1 MGFPTKAGI
10 LRAMSRVLPMIVF
23 SVFVLRGIGAAET
36 EGITAIPK
44 RPINAEGYLS
54 AVGIL
59 ALRVYVPE
67 ADEAGPELSPFW
79 KLPGGKQ
86 LSAQLDLSEL
96 PTGQEVHLFLWL
108 DEWSGAVESGGI
120 RYVVQF
126 KSARKRYEKRSGNLP
141 LPPAFRDLTTFLS
154 KTCEPG
160 RLYEGGSILRI
171 EKPGDSCEL
180 YLFSSGENA
189 AAAREKKGEDR
200 PRDINPVELYSGTGV
215 LGWRILLDA
224 DLGASEYLDFEW
236 SSVPE
241 SERESGFSFEGFPPG
256 REVEAYIFADEW
268 QERKKKGP
276 MRYRTRYFDP
286 DGKEVVGSGEIRV
299 PQGFTFIYSYLQAGD
314 RMDIGWMLY
323 LLNEN
328 TTPNEN
334 TSLEAVYR
342 FAE

>member
-1 MGFPTKAGI
+1 MGCPARWGI
-10 LRAMSRVLPMIVF
+10 LSAMRRVLLIIVWI
-23 SVFVLRGIGAAET
+23 VLAPGGAGAGENKGT
-36 EGITAIPK
+36 KAIPK
-44 RPINAEGYLS
+44 RPIDAEGYLS

-67 ADEAGPELSPFW
+67 AGEAGPELSPHW

-86 LSAQLDLSEL
+86 LPAQLDLKEL
-96 PTGQEVHLFLWL
+96 PTGQEVHLFLWV
-108 DEWSGAVESGGI
+108 DEWSGSTDSGGI

-126 KSARKRYEKRSGNLP
+126 KSARKRHERRSGRLP
-141 LPPAFRDLTTFLS
+141 LPPAFRDLTTLLS

-160 RLYEGGSILRI
+160 RLYEGGSILRM
-171 EKPGDSCEL
+171 ERSGDSCEL
-180 YLFSSGENA
+180 CLFPSVEKA
-189 AAAREKKGEDR
+189 AASLEKKSDAR

-215 LGWRILLDA
+215 LGWRILLNA
-224 DLGASEYLDFEW
+224 DLGDSEYLDFEW

-241 SERESGFSFEGFPPG
+241 GQKESGFSFEGFPPG
-256 REVEAYIFADEW
+256 REVEAYIFTEEW
-268 QERKKKGP
+268 REGREKGA
-276 MRYRTRYFDP
+276 MRYRTRYLDP
-286 DGKEVVGSGEIRV
+286 NGKEVLGGGEIRV
-299 PQGFTFIYSYLQAGD
+299 PQGFNFIYSYLQAGD

-328 TTPNEN
+328 TTPNKN